1 MKEETLNLKVAN
13 SSPEPIKRKA
23 GTVEVSCS
31 LLLKKGKYLFSL
43 FKEKYLF
50 FSLRKFHYNRRKI
63 YLRGNYISRHISVNY
78 IHTWFLH

>member
-31 LLLKKGKYLFSL
+31 LLLKKETTYFPFS
-43 FKEKYLF
+43 KK
-50 FSLRKFHYNRRKI
+50 SI
-63 YLRGNYISRHISVNY
+63 YSSP
-78 IHTWFLH
+78 